1 MPHSAHIFPFN
12 EFWSVYVLFGL
23 GVSIVLWLSLRA
35 FGQKAHEV
43 SIREATVSALSWL
56 GIALLFNIC
65 LYGFTLWHLQG
76 NPAVAASLGSTP
88 DALAR
93 QTALEFLSG
102 YLLEKSLAVDNLF
115 VFLVIFRF
123 FSIAPQFQQRV
134 LFYGLFGA
142 IGLRAIFIAMGS
154 VVMEIPLVVIA
165 FGLFLMYQGV
175 AVLRGK
181 EPELHPE
188 KNAVLKLLKRFLPI
202 SNSMDGQR
210 FFTKVDGKWLCTPL
224 FVTLILVEITDIMFA
239 FDSVPA
245 IFGLTKEPMVV
256 FTSNIF
262 AVIDLRALYFLL
274 AAFISR
280 FHYLSYGLS
289 FVLIFIGVKMSLL
302 DEILHMKLPTEISLM
317 VVLGLIIGSIVLSLV
332 KPPQRGEPPIGS

>member
-1 MPHSAHIFPFN
+1 MPHSVHIFPFAT
-12 EFWSVYVLFGL
+12 FWPVYLLFSV
-23 GVSIVLWLSLRA
+23 GVSLVLWLSLRT
-35 FGQKAHEV
+35 FSRQAHEV
-43 SIREATVSALSWL
+43 SVREATISALSWL
-56 GIALLFNIC
+56 GIALGFNIC
-65 LYGFTLWHLQG
+65 LYVFTLWYVQHDPLL
-76 NPAVAASLGSTP
+76 AASLGATP
-88 DALAR
+88 EALAR

-123 FSIAPQFQQRV
+123 FSVAPQYQQRV

-142 IGLRAIFIAMGS
+142 IVLRAIFIAMGS
-154 VVMEIPLVVIA
+154 FVMEIPIVVIG
-165 FGLFLMYQGV
+165 FGLFLMYQGFS
-175 AVLRGK
+175 VLRGK
-181 EPELHPE
+181 EPEIHPE
-188 KNAVLKLLKRFLPI
+188 KNRVLRILKRFLPI

-210 FFTKVDGKWLCTPL
+210 FFTKIDGRWLCTPL
-224 FVTLILVEITDIMFA
+224 FVTLIFVEITDIMFA

-274 AAFISR
+274 AAFVSR

-289 FVLIFIGVKMSLL
+289 FVLIFIGLKMALF
-302 DEILHMKLPTEISLM
+302 DEILHMRLPTEISLM
-317 VVLGLIIGSIVLSLV
+317 VVLSLIIGSVILSLA
-332 KPPQRGEPPIGS
+332 KPPQKPPVES

>member
-1 MPHSAHIFPFN
+1 MPIATHIFPFN
-12 EFWSVYVLFGL
+12 DFWPVYVLFGI
-23 GVSIVLWLSLRA
+23 GVSIVLWLSLRT
-35 FGQKAHEV
+35 FSRQAHEV
-43 SIREATVSALSWL
+43 SIREASISALGWL
-56 GIALLFNIC
+56 GLALLFNIG
-65 LYGFTLWHLQG
+65 LYFFTLWHLKG
-76 NPAVAASLGSTP
+76 NPVLAVSLGSTP

-142 IGLRAIFIAMGS
+142 IALRALFIAMGS
-154 VVMEIPLVVIA
+154 VVMEIPVVVIG
-165 FGLFLMYQGV
+165 FGLFLIYQGL

-181 EPELHPE
+181 EPEIHPE
-188 KNAVLKLLKRFLPI
+188 KNTILKLLKRFLPI
-202 SNSMDGQR
+202 SNTIDGQK
-210 FFTKVDGKWLCTPL
+210 FFTKIDGKWLCTPL
-224 FVTLILVEITDIMFA
+224 FIALIFVEITDIMFA

-280 FHYLSYGLS
+280 FHFLSYGLS
-289 FVLIFIGVKMSLL
+289 FVLIFIGLKMSLL
-302 DEILHMKLPTEISLM
+302 DEILHLKIPTEISLI
-317 VVLGLIIGSIVLSLV
+317 VVLGLIVGSILLSLA
-332 KPPQRGEPPIGS
+332 KPPRQQNLT